1 MIVADPTARPDT
13 AGCVAGL
20 CVPAKIVTA
29 VGEMVNVDVS
39 LLARLTV
46 RSPSGAAAG
55 TLIANEADWPSATVA
70 LDGSVI

>member
-1 MIVADPTARPDT
+1 
-13 AGCVAGL
+13 
-20 CVPAKIVTA
+20 
-29 VGEMVNVDVS
+29 MVNVDVS